1 MPEEMKENIYSVRS
15 GDGISVND
23 LKPERNHGKD

>member
-1 MPEEMKENIYSVRS
+1 MPEEMKENIYSVGS

-23 LKPERNHGKD
+23 LKPKSNHGKD